1 MGGCHR
7 CELRKKSL
15 FFFGTLIQ
23 RKYTYRPVV
32 NLMTSFSKIES
43 RNRWQSAFEFLYL
56 QLKKCTM
63 TLANFIRIF
72 RWISIM
78 EGVSFLLLLF
88 IAMPLKYIWELP
100 QMVEVVGMLHGILFV
115 AYIFGAL
122 YLYKPL
128 EWKFKTLLIICA
140 GSVLPFGPFYVEKKY
155 L

>member
-1 MGGCHR
+1 
-7 CELRKKSL
+7 
-15 FFFGTLIQ
+15 
-23 RKYTYRPVV
+23 
-32 NLMTSFSKIES
+32 
-43 RNRWQSAFEFLYL
+43 
-56 QLKKCTM
+56 M

-78 EGVSFLLLLF
+78 EGISFLLLLF

-115 AYIFGAL
+115 AYILGAF

-128 EWKFKTLLIICA
+128 EWKFKTLLIICVS
-140 GSVLPFGPFYVEKKY
+140 SVLPFGPFYVEKKY